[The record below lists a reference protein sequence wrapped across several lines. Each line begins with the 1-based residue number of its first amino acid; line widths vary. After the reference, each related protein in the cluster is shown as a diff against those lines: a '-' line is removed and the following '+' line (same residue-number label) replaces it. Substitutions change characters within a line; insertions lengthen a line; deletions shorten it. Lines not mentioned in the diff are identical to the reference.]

1 MVRGVGI
8 GSVLAWE
15 HVMILL
21 GVILLLLG
29 HFLRVPVLRMLGVV
43 LIVLGVLL
51 YLLKALGTVLVL

>member
-1 MVRGVGI
+1 M
-8 GSVLAWE
+8 AWE

-29 HFLRVPVLRMLGVV
+29 HFLRVPILRTLGIV

-51 YLLKALGTVLVL
+51 YLLNALGTVVL